1 MACSEAKLAA
11 GFSLYTGITSAVR
24 CIAGTSAAARNRLPP
39 NSTPATAAAAGNAI
53 QPNVI
58 VNSTTMSHWR
68 NDAPVPNDTT
78 AIISRLAYTVSASAP
93 PNVTT
98 RAASVFAAGT
108 PSRRSTRVT
117 PKALLRHVEQSRR
130 RNRGRLACGY

>member
-24 CIAGTSAAARNRLPP
+24 CIAGKSRSRTQPPSRRTARPRLRR
-39 NSTPATAAAAGNAI
+39 AAGSAI

-58 VNSTTMSHWR
+58 VNSTTITHCR
-68 NDAPVPNDTT
+68 NDVPVPSDTT

-93 PNVTT
+93 PNVNR
-98 RAASVFAAGT
+98 RAALVFAAGGLSWR
-108 PSRRSTRVT
+108 PRV
-117 PKALLRHVEQSRR
+117 
-130 RNRGRLACGY
+130 